1 MGMTMTQKILAAHAG
16 LAEVKA
22 GQLIEADLDLVLGND
37 ITTPVAV
44 NEMKKMDNQFSTSA
58 SWTVRVTPSN
68 VPTKAPAEAPVCSA
82 CTCGYSICT
91 FLIFTVARFVVPRES
106 VPGVTAPIRAP
117 ALAFVRTT
125 GWQISR
131 FLTLIS
137 CVTVPNSPPVPSTAV
152 IELAVVFPTCRPS
165 IRYVFP

>member
-1 MGMTMTQKILAAHAG
+1 MPIRPPAVPFKARIRYLLSSSCFRSAAFS
-16 LAEVKA
+16 
-22 GQLIEADLDLVLGND
+22 VLL
-37 ITTPVAV
+37 PSLSR
-44 NEMKKMDNQFSTSA
+44 KWFSASA

-68 VPTKAPAEAPVCSA
+68 VPTNAPAEAPVCSA

-106 VPGVTAPIRAP
+106 VPGVTAPIKAP

-152 IELAVVFPTCRPS
+152 IELAAVFPTCRPS